1 MTFDQISYMAE
12 INEVDDEKVNEIAES
27 IKENGWV
34 GCPILVYNDML
45 LTGSHRL
52 AALKKL
58 AEEDYDIFD
67 LDVAEDVTDIV
78 EAHISQREE
87 EYGWAPDIDYGN
99 IGWLL
104 EGSWVDEYKDE
115 ISEW

>member
-1 MTFDQISYMAE
+1 MTFDQISYME
-12 INEVDDEKVNEIAES
+12 GINEVDEDRVNELAGS

-34 GCPILVYNDML
+34 GCPILIYNDML

-58 AEEDYDIFD
+58 AEDGYDVFGF
-67 LDVAEDVTDIV
+67 DVAEDVTDIV
-78 EAHISQREE
+78 ESHITEREE
-87 EYGWAPDIDYGN
+87 EEGWAPDIDYGN

-104 EGSWVDEYKDE
+104 EGSWVEEYKDE
-115 ISEW
+115 ITEW